1 VAAKEVL
8 HVVWSNTIGPI
19 VAYRNPEMAWAHA
32 RSILGVDVG
41 SCEVRATLP
50 EVVKIDLDTAAQAEF
65 EEDQVTPVND
75 VNHGDEG

>member
-1 VAAKEVL
+1 MASKDVL

-50 EVVKIDLDTAAQAEF
+50 DVVRADLATAAEAEF
-65 EEDQVTPVND
+65 EEDQVTPVAD
-75 VNHGDEG
+75 ADHGDEG